1 MGRNFLCKPDGEKF
15 RSSKLDGFFPK
26 LDLKISSQTLRVQE
40 LFSKAWWEDFF
51 TNGMQRFASPK
62 LDDGILLLL
71 KAWQIGLISKLNENW
86 LKDSCCRLLGYERE
100 WGWLEETNRRGFK
113 QLEKQPRSTHNCHSL
128 CTHTETLQLA
138 ANNDFLSERAGG
150 TFWLQ
155 LLTKRDKKEKSV
167 KLEKEC
173 QRKLENNGDLFAC
186 FFSYSQIGVVGL

>member
-1 MGRNFLCKPDGEKF
+1 M
-15 RSSKLDGFFPK
+15 
-26 LDLKISSQTLRVQE
+26 
-40 LFSKAWWEDFF
+40 
-51 TNGMQRFASPK
+51 
-62 LDDGILLLL
+62 
-71 KAWQIGLISKLNENW
+71 
-86 LKDSCCRLLGYERE
+86 GYERE